1 MEFTE
6 SSPPHR
12 KSSPANSVSR
22 KKSAG
27 VLAPVLDQWSTK
39 TPEKPINP
47 PFNVQN
53 RSACSLVSLKDVR
66 EAAQKLR
73 TPAPT
78 RRELIY
84 DPLFSSDEQ
93 KCSSVSES
101 PVAEQKKR
109 VNSVMLPEKY
119 EMLEK
124 FFNSMDSSI
133 RLLHLKGS
141 ATTFTNISAKVQ
153 NLTDKRFSYSHL
165 AQLKFILPEAI
176 EIQKILKHDELT
188 CCMKPDLYITL
199 NANAIEGSE
208 KWKSNTS
215 SVLLRKV
222 FRSRLLDFFKS
233 HPGGDDI
240 PEETLPGPFSQSKQ
254 PVTNSSRPSVSSL
267 TNETPDGAF
276 LLQSVAA
283 SHLSGSFRR
292 CFSKQAC
299 ITGGNAKEEDRAGL
313 VPVSIPLKVE
323 SSTKKKTV
331 ACAGAPKLCSNQT
344 NMKYSSGGIVS
355 ASSPSCHPPATPMIE
370 AKKGENG
377 SMSAPATPLLEPP
390 NRCYMS
396 PDDDPGESPIKLAR
410 HSSTRRSLF
419 FDTPVRNA
427 NAADQVRESERFS
440 TDDIL
445 DILPENL
452 LNSMGEKE
460 SKALEQQDP
469 AISQAKRRKQ
479 MIACLPRLFDMIYF
493 LFQSIK
499 RSVMTKEE
507 LMHRLI
513 SKQMELADKRE
524 VEEQLILLQKLAPEW
539 IYEKPTSSG
548 VLLLCVNKIS
558 NPDTIRSRLA
568 EAKLEKQENSDG
580 TIFYQLSKE

>member
-6 SSPPHR
+6 SSPSDR
-12 KSSPANSVSR
+12 KSFPANSVSGQ
-22 KKSAG
+22 KSAG

-47 PFNVQN
+47 PLNVQK
-53 RSACSLVSLKDVR
+53 RSARSLVSLKDVR
-66 EAAQKLR
+66 EAAQKLLK
-73 TPAPT
+73 PVPT
-78 RRELIY
+78 RRELLY
-84 DPLFSSDEQ
+84 DQLLSSDEK

-109 VNSVMLPEKY
+109 VNSVILPEKY
-119 EMLEK
+119 EMLER

-133 RLLHLKGS
+133 RLLNLKGS
-141 ATTFTNISAKVQ
+141 ATTFTNISAKVE

-176 EIQKILKHDELT
+176 EIQKILKHDERT

-199 NANAIEGSE
+199 NANAVDGSE
-208 KWKSNTS
+208 KWIFNTR

-240 PEETLPGPFSQSKQ
+240 PEETLPGPLSQSKQ
-254 PVTNSSRPSVSSL
+254 AVTNSSRPSVSSL

-292 CFSKQAC
+292 CFSKQAS
-299 ITGGNAKEEDRAGL
+299 ITGGNAEQDRAGL
-313 VPVSIPLKVE
+313 VPVSPSSIPLKVE
-323 SSTKKKTV
+323 SSTKKKPV
-331 ACAGAPKLCSNQT
+331 ACADAPKLCSKQT

-355 ASSPSCHPPATPMIE
+355 ASSPPCHPPAPPMIE

-377 SMSAPATPLLEPP
+377 SMSAPATPMLEPP
-390 NRCYMS
+390 KRCYMS
-396 PDDDPGESPIKLAR
+396 PDDDPAESPMKLAR

-419 FDTPVRNA
+419 FDTPAQNV
-427 NAADQVRESERFS
+427 NAADQVCESEKFP
-440 TDDIL
+440 TDDIF

-452 LNSMGEKE
+452 LKSIGEKE
-460 SKALEQQDP
+460 SKELEEQDP
-469 AISQAKRRKQ
+469 AISQAKRHKQ

-513 SKQMELADKRE
+513 SRQTELADKRE
-524 VEEQLILLQKLAPEW
+524 IEEQLILLQKLAPEW

-548 VLLLCVNKIS
+548 ILLLCVNKIS
-558 NPDTIRSRLA
+558 NPATIRSRLA
-568 EAKLEKQENSDG
+568 EAK
-580 TIFYQLSKE
+580 